1 MSEIKVDTVAEKTS
15 ANGVTIDGLNIKDSK
30 LVTANSIVEAN
41 ITDGAIS
48 AAKLASGVGGITMA
62 DGYRQ
67 NADVNHGTG
76 DPVLDSNWE
85 KIDTNSFGFI
95 GTGMSESSG
104 IFTFPATGIYYIAA
118 QCSITDASATNRVD
132 WRIQTTVNNSSY
144 ADNSISH
151 MFISSS
157 NYKGTGFCSTI
168 FDVQNTSNYKLRFA
182 LYDINNV
189 NPATIGSSSETF
201 TGFTVYRLGDT

>member
-1 MSEIKVDTVAEKTS
+1 MAIDKIQSESINLADNFAFTGTVS
-15 ANGVTIDGLNIKDSK
+15 
-30 LVTANSIVEAN
+30 
-41 ITDGAIS
+41 GA
-48 AAKLASGVGGITMA
+48 GGITMA

-67 NADVNHGTG
+67 NSDVNHGTG

-189 NPATIGSSSETF
+189 NPATIGSSTNTF
-201 TGFTVYRLGDT
+201 TGFMVYRLGDT

>member
-1 MSEIKVDTVAEKTS
+1 MAIIKPNNNT
-15 ANGVTIDGLNIKDSK
+15 
-30 LVTANSIVEAN
+30 
-41 ITDGAIS
+41 IS
-48 AAKLASGVGGITMA
+48 AITALPFNAGITMA

-85 KIDTNSFGFI
+85 KIDTDSFGFI

-118 QCSITDASATNRVD
+118 QCSINDSSATNRVD

-151 MFISSS
+151 MNIPSS
-157 NYKGTGFCSTI
+157 NYRGTGFCSTI

-189 NPATIGSSSETF
+189 NPATIGSSTKTF
-201 TGFTVYRLGDT
+201 TGFMVYRLGDT

>member
-1 MSEIKVDTVAEKTS
+1 MSITRILGATAISPTIPTS
-15 ANGVTIDGLNIKDSK
+15 AGGTGT
-30 LVTANSIVEAN
+30 TAYTA
-41 ITDGAIS
+41 
-48 AAKLASGVGGITMA
+48 GITMA
-62 DGYRQ
+62 DQFKLTSAFSG
-67 NADVNHGTG
+67 NAAPIASNLSRISRTGQGT
-76 DPVLDSNWE
+76 L
-85 KIDTNSFGFI
+85 
-95 GTGMSESSG
+95 GTGMTESSG

>member
-1 MSEIKVDTVAEKTS
+1 MAIDKIQSESINLADNFAFTGTVS
-15 ANGVTIDGLNIKDSK
+15 
-30 LVTANSIVEAN
+30 
-41 ITDGAIS
+41 GA
-48 AAKLASGVGGITMA
+48 GGITMA

-67 NADVNHGTG
+67 NSDVNHGTG

-144 ADNSISH
+144 GDNSISQ
-151 MFISSS
+151 MIISSS

-189 NPATIGSSSETF
+189 NPATIGSSSNTF
-201 TGFTVYRLGDT
+201 TGFMVYRLGDT